1 MQVFLFLLR
10 ALLSRL
16 WHETPRSPTALCG
29 DSWLAAERLWNRFC
43 VTMKKWLIG
52 TQGFFSSILNI
63 DQQRMWLYIEVNIW
77 VFIPAVV
84 LLVTDLK
91 LGAMTQVLP
100 EQAGMKRQNRE
111 TGLNDASGKKTQNR
125 TNNNQNK
132 NNNNS
137 NFIDP
142 LFGIFLC

>member
-1 MQVFLFLLR
+1 M
-10 ALLSRL
+10 
-16 WHETPRSPTALCG
+16 
-29 DSWLAAERLWNRFC
+29 
-43 VTMKKWLIG
+43 
-52 TQGFFSSILNI
+52 
-63 DQQRMWLYIEVNIW
+63 
-77 VFIPAVV
+77 FIPAVV